1 MEKKKNNK
9 KLIIIIAIV
18 FIVIVAIISGIVF
31 YKNSDLSK
39 DYYYFLQDGE
49 YQKAYEKAKN
59 ENEKQEIIKQNAVE
73 YVCKLAFNG
82 NTILTS
88 GSKLEN
94 AWYDN
99 EKNIVIYLSNEDYT
113 NGSAYLYFSFNQK
126 NKDYDFICISK
137 KTISIDNITLSDT
150 YTTGIKNS
158 GYEKAIQ
165 KIAIDTLKKNLPDK
179 LSKIMTKENEIGR
192 RNRANIQG
200 KITLIQLNDSS
211 LLDVEN

>member
-1 MEKKKNNK
+1 M
-9 KLIIIIAIV
+9 

-59 ENEKQEIIKQNAVE
+59 DNEKQEIIKQNAVE

-94 AWYDN
+94 AWYDS

-113 NGSAYLYFSFNQK
+113 NGNAYLYFAFNQE
-126 NKDYDFICISK
+126 NKDYDFVCISK
-137 KTISIDNITLSDT
+137 KPISIDNITLSDT
-150 YTTGIKNS
+150 YTAGIKNS
-158 GYEKAIQ
+158 GYENAIQ

-179 LSKIMTKENEIGR
+179 LSKIMTSENEIGR

-200 KITLIQLNDSS
+200 NITLVQLNNIT
-211 LLDVEN
+211 LLNAES